1 MQILEWTESA
11 EQALEIAIYLNDK
24 YEMDGRDPN
33 GYVGC
38 MWSMC
43 GVHDM
48 VRFLCTLMTLV
59 SGLDNVS
66 CPLLIIRRDRQMT
79 TCSQGAHGVLLLG
92 GLLRVL
98 TGCSIFL
105 SRLMCSG
112 MAHMSTQ
119 GFGFV

>member
-48 VRFLCTLMTLV
+48 VTFLCTLMTFNGGCIISSSAV
-59 SGLDNVS
+59 PNVY
-66 CPLLIIRRDRQMT
+66 
-79 TCSQGAHGVLLLG
+79 H
-92 GLLRVL
+92 
-98 TGCSIFL
+98 
-105 SRLMCSG
+105 
-112 MAHMSTQ
+112 
-119 GFGFV
+119 

>member
-48 VRFLCTLMTLV
+48 VTFLSTLMTSMAASL
-59 SGLDNVS
+59 LHLL
-66 CPLLIIRRDRQMT
+66 CPMCI
-79 TCSQGAHGVLLLG
+79 
-92 GLLRVL
+92 
-98 TGCSIFL
+98 TGPVI
-105 SRLMCSG
+105 G
-112 MAHMSTQ
+112 T
-119 GFGFV
+119 

>member
-48 VRFLCTLMTLV
+48 VRFLSTCT
-59 SGLDNVS
+59 GG
-66 CPLLIIRRDRQMT
+66 CIIR
-79 TCSQGAHGVLLLG
+79 SSVVPIVNHW
-92 GLLRVL
+92 
-98 TGCSIFL
+98 
-105 SRLMCSG
+105 
-112 MAHMSTQ
+112 
-119 GFGFV
+119 

>member
-48 VRFLCTLMTLV
+48 VKFLCTLMTFNGGCIISSSAV
-59 SGLDNVS
+59 PNVY
-66 CPLLIIRRDRQMT
+66 
-79 TCSQGAHGVLLLG
+79 H
-92 GLLRVL
+92 
-98 TGCSIFL
+98 
-105 SRLMCSG
+105 
-112 MAHMSTQ
+112 
-119 GFGFV
+119 

>member
-1 MQILEWTESA
+1 MICLVASQFGCERTAGKEQVEECLMQILEWTESA

-48 VRFLCTLMTLV
+48 V
-59 SGLDNVS
+59 SNVNKGS
-66 CPLLIIRRDRQMT
+66 K
-79 TCSQGAHGVLLLG
+79 AAV
-92 GLLRVL
+92 
-98 TGCSIFL
+98 
-105 SRLMCSG
+105 
-112 MAHMSTQ
+112 
-119 GFGFV
+119 

>member
-1 MQILEWTESA
+1 MCSLLGVDPKSDGTVWLLQRGSIFGVDGAAKELTVLVQILEWTESA

-48 VRFLCTLMTLV
+48 VRFVELHNINYWLHH
-59 SGLDNVS
+59 
-66 CPLLIIRRDRQMT
+66 LLIFY
-79 TCSQGAHGVLLLG
+79 AHCLALG
-92 GLLRVL
+92 P
-98 TGCSIFL
+98 TG
-105 SRLMCSG
+105 
-112 MAHMSTQ
+112 T
-119 GFGFV
+119 